1 MKTDTQ
7 ILRAA
12 SAKVKNYVKQHPNK
26 LMQYYFVKGIFHINN
41 IDEFETAKTICERAT
56 GLPFKHFTNS
66 MAKVD
71 FEKLNN

>member
-1 MKTDTQ
+1 
-7 ILRAA
+7 
-12 SAKVKNYVKQHPNK
+12 
-26 LMQYYFVKGIFHINN
+26 MQYYFVKGFFHINN

-71 FEKLNN
+71 FEKINN